1 VNAQRSNLAAAVQP
15 KSLVDQIHAEVQ
27 RLIAA
32 GAFQP
37 GTPISIAELTRQCG
51 VSHTPV
57 REALARL
64 AAEGQ
69 LVFTRNIGYRLPE
82 APSIKQYTDWA
93 VARVVVESNALLYIL
108 GPIDNRMLNDARKI
122 NEQIRTSDF
131 GTTAAGI
138 RRFSELNWRFHAT
151 LIGLAH
157 NDMLNEVHSRLY
169 ASPQFSRI
177 FLGRGVLN
185 QADVVTEH
193 ERVLDALRRGDRR
206 AAADALRDHIVD
218 SLERDA
224 RLAHLS
230 GSIRRAVRGDPPLDA
245 LPESSTN

>member
-1 VNAQRSNLAAAVQP
+1 MNSRRSELNIVQP
-15 KSLVDQIHAEVQ
+15 KSLADQIHAEVQ

-37 GTPISIAELTRQCG
+37 GTSIGIAELARRCG
-51 VSHTPV
+51 VSQTPV

-82 APSIKQYTDWA
+82 APTMKQYTDWA

-108 GPIDNRMLNDARKI
+108 GPIDTRLLDEAQRI
-122 NEQIRTSDF
+122 NEQIRSSDF

-138 RRFSELNWRFHAT
+138 RKFSELNWRFHAA
-151 LIGLAH
+151 LIGLAR
-157 NDMLNEVHSRLY
+157 NDMLTEVHARLY

-177 FLGRGVLN
+177 FLGRGVAN
-185 QADVVTEH
+185 QAEVVAEH
-193 ERVLDALRRGDRR
+193 ERVLAGLRRGDRR

-224 RLAHLS
+224 RLSHLS
-230 GSIRRAVRGDPPLDA
+230 GSIRRALRGEPPLGDLDA
-245 LPESSTN
+245 ADKD

>member
-1 VNAQRSNLAAAVQP
+1 MNSRQADLNLVQP
-15 KSLVDQIHAEVQ
+15 RSLADQIHAEVL

-37 GTPISIAELTRQCG
+37 GMAIGIAELARRCG
-51 VSHTPV
+51 VSQTPV

-69 LVFTRNIGYRLPE
+69 LSFTRNIGYRLPE
-82 APSIKQYTDWA
+82 APTMKQYTDWA

-108 GPIDNRMLNDARKI
+108 GPIDTRLLDEAQKI
-122 NEQIRTSDF
+122 NEQIRASEF

-138 RRFSELNWRFHAT
+138 RKFSELNWRFHAA
-151 LIGLAH
+151 LIGLAR
-157 NDMLNEVHSRLY
+157 NDMLADVHARLY

-177 FLGRGVLN
+177 FLGRGVSN
-185 QADVVTEH
+185 QAEVVAEH
-193 ERVLDALRRGDRR
+193 ERVLAGLRVGDRR

-224 RLAHLS
+224 RLTHLS
-230 GSIRRAVRGDPPLDA
+230 GSIRRALRGEPPLDDPDTA
-245 LPESSTN
+245 DRS